1 MAAAVQQRIVRA
13 SELWTEMTRVRRH
26 RFRKL
31 ILLVLADIDGGA
43 HSLAEIDFARLCRR
57 AGLPAPSRQR
67 VRTDSM
73 GRRRYLD
80 VAWDQFRLVVEI
92 DGMFHM
98 ELARWMDDSF
108 RGNEISLDDWVLLRF
123 PAVVLRTDPERVLA
137 QVRHGLINAGWRPP
151 ASSRLAS

>member
-1 MAAAVQQRIVRA
+1 M
-13 SELWTEMTRVRRH
+13 
-26 RFRKL
+26 
-31 ILLVLADIDGGA
+31 LLVLADIEGGA
-43 HSLAEIDFARLCRR
+43 ESLAEIDFASLCRG

-67 VRTDSM
+67 VRTDST

-108 RGNEISLDDWVLLRF
+108 RGNEISLDGRVLLRF
-123 PAVVLRTDPERVLA
+123 PALVLRTDPERVLT
-137 QVRHGLINAGWRPP
+137 QVRQGLISAGWQPP